1 MTKEVTGRSVA
12 DKPVVGV
19 DLGGTKVLAGV
30 VDRDYKVLT
39 TAKKATKGEMGVA
52 VVVERIAKTV
62 RAACREAGLELAD
75 LDGVCSG
82 APGALNPEDGIVRFA
97 PNIEGWENV
106 PFARLLSEQLDGIP
120 VFIENDANL
129 GSLGELTLGAARG
142 VKNLV
147 GIFVGTGIGGGIVL
161 DGKLW
166 HGSHKTAGELGHMVV
181 LADGPVCGCGNRGC
195 LESVASRTAIERDIR
210 LGLRTGRKSMIPEL
224 MNGDTSV
231 RITSGVIAAAYNA
244 HDPLVYEVISR
255 SQHYMGV
262 FIGSVINFIDPDMVV
277 IGGGVA
283 EALGEA
289 YVEPMRDVAYQYA
302 INRRDVRDIRILLA
316 ELGDHA
322 ALLGAAVYAR
332 QRLRA

>member
-1 MTKEVTGRSVA
+1 MTKEA
-12 DKPVVGV
+12 AEKPVVGV

-30 VDRDYKVLT
+30 VDRDYKVLQ
-39 TAKKATKGEMGVA
+39 TAKKPTRGEMGVDA
-52 VVVERIAKTV
+52 VVERIAKTV
-62 RAACREAGLELAD
+62 REATRLAGLQLTD
-75 LDGVCSG
+75 LGGVCSG

-106 PFARLLSEQLDGIP
+106 PFARLLSEELGGVP

-142 VKNLV
+142 VQNMV

-161 DGKLW
+161 DGKVW

-181 LADGPVCGCGNRGC
+181 LADGPVCGCGSRGC

-210 LGLRTGRKSMIPEL
+210 LGLRVGRKSMIPEL
-224 MNGDTSV
+224 LERDEKD
-231 RITSGVIAAAYNA
+231 RITSGVLAEAYAA
-244 HDPLVYEVISR
+244 HDPLVREVIDR
-255 SQHYMGV
+255 SLHYLAV
-262 FIGSVINFIDPDMVV
+262 FVGAVINFIDPEMIV

-289 YVEPMRDVAYQYA
+289 YVEPVRETAFQYA
-302 INRRDVRDIRILLA
+302 MNRRDARNVKIVLA

-332 QRLRA
+332 QRLSA